1 MAIPEGLSITKILEK
16 KDAAALQIETLG
28 SFEVVLNGNNIPNS
42 AWKRDAAVQ
51 LFQFFITSRN
61 ARAMHKASIIDR
73 IWGETNEK
81 AGNRNFKAALHQ
93 LTKTIEPDKINRE
106 DQHFIIR
113 QGLTYRLD
121 TAQIWMDIDAL
132 DDLIVVGNQ
141 CMNDQPEEALMAF
154 QQAVELY
161 RGIYLPNRIY
171 EDWCADERERI
182 QVLVLGAMM
191 SLAKLQLSRNPK
203 ETIRLAIRALQ
214 IDPTWEEAYR
224 LQMEA
229 YLSEGNRPLAVK
241 TYRKCQQILKQ
252 EFELD
257 PLPETRRL
265 FDKIVEARS

>member
-1 MAIPEGLSITKILEK
+1 MAIRESLSITKILEK
-16 KDAAALQIETLG
+16 KEAAALQIETLG
-28 SFEVVLNGNNIPNS
+28 SFEVTLNGKKIPDT
-42 AWKRDAAVQ
+42 AWKRDAAIQ
-51 LFQFFITSRN
+51 LFQFFITNHN

-93 LTKTIEPDKINRE
+93 LSKTIEPDKTNRD
-106 DQHFIIR
+106 DQLFIIR
-113 QGLTYRLD
+113 QGQTYRLD
-121 TAQIWMDIDAL
+121 TSKVWMDINAL
-132 DDLIVVGNQ
+132 DDLIIIGNQ
-141 CMNDQPEEALMAF
+141 SVNDQPEEALVAY
-154 QQAVELY
+154 QQAVDLY

-191 SLAKLQLSRNPK
+191 SLAKLQLSRTPK

-229 YLSEGNRPLAVK
+229 YLAEGNRPLAVK

-252 EFELD
+252 EFEID
-257 PLPETRRL
+257 PLPETRKL
-265 FDKIVEARS
+265 FEKITTG